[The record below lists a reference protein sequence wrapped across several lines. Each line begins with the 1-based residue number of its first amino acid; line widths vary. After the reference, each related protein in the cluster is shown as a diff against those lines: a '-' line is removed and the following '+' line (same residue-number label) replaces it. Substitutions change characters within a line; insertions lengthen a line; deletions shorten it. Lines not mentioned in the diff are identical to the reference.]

1 VNARLLKVQVILEPP
16 AAHQRVGC
24 ARPRGPWP
32 VGRRGSRNVEKLA
45 PLAAEIGAEGF
56 AVDALDPAAVAL
68 FSRRRILTRPYELDN
83 RLIGSCSSTRACFF

>member
-1 VNARLLKVQVILEPP
+1 VNARFLKVQIILEPP

-56 AVDALDPAAVAL
+56 AVDPRVRRW
-68 FSRRRILTRPYELDN
+68 SRSFRGGGY
-83 RLIGSCSSTRACFF
+83 

>member
-1 VNARLLKVQVILEPP
+1 VNARFLKVQIILEPP

-45 PLAAEIGAEGF
+45 PLAAEIGAERF
-56 AVDALDPAAVAL
+56 AIDASDPA
-68 FSRRRILTRPYELDN
+68 
-83 RLIGSCSSTRACFF
+83 GFFRGNGYYSPV